1 MASAQAPAR
10 RIIDCNCLFG
20 IWPRAELDASL
31 PTVRALLD
39 GAGVTG
45 AVIGSLR
52 AALYDNAGGNAEA
65 RAACA
70 EQTGLAPAAA
80 LSLRRAL
87 APEGEV
93 AAARAGGFRLLRLF
107 REYEGWP
114 VDYAPLE
121 RTLRAA
127 GEMGLPV
134 MLAALQPGDI
144 TALARLLR
152 HAPCNVIVT
161 GVNVSHT
168 PLVAEAVVAG
178 RDAPT
183 LHFETSRLEGTD
195 TLDAMAHELGAE
207 RLVFGTALPFQ
218 YPSSA
223 VAIVDDSELAEA
235 EKAAVL
241 AGNIRRL
248 VRVRQDQRQD

>member
-1 MASAQAPAR
+1 MASPESSAR

-20 IWPRAELDASL
+20 IWPRADLDASL
-31 PTVRALLD
+31 PTVRELLQ

-45 AVIGSLR
+45 AVVGSLR
-52 AALYDNAGGNAEA
+52 AALYDNAAGNEEA

-70 EQTGLAPAAA
+70 EHSGLAPAAA

-87 APEGEV
+87 EPEQEV
-93 AAARAGGFRLLRLF
+93 AALRASGFRLLRLF

-127 GEMGLPV
+127 GEAGLPV
-134 MLAALQPGDI
+134 MIAALQPGDI
-144 TALARLLR
+144 TALARLLQR
-152 HAPCNVIVT
+152 APCNLIVT

-168 PLVAEAVVAG
+168 PLVAEACVAG
-178 RDAPT
+178 LDAPA
-183 LHFETSRLEGTD
+183 LHVETSRLEGAD
-195 TLDAMAHELGAE
+195 TLEVMAHALGAE

-223 VAIVDDSELAEA
+223 VAIVDDSDLSEA
-235 EKAAVL
+235 EKTAVL

-248 VRVRQDQRQD
+248 VMVRQDQRQD

>member
-1 MASAQAPAR
+1 MPSEDTHPR
-10 RIIDCNCLFG
+10 PIIDCNCLFG
-20 IWPRAELDASL
+20 IWPRADLDASL
-31 PTVRALLD
+31 ATVRALLQ

-45 AVIGSLR
+45 ALIGSLR
-52 AALYDNAGGNAEA
+52 AAMYDNAAGNVEA

-70 EQTGLAPAAA
+70 EHAGLAPAAA

-87 APEGEV
+87 EPEAEV
-93 AAARAGGFRLLRLF
+93 AALRTAGFRLLRLF

-127 GEMGLPV
+127 GEVGLPV
-134 MLAALQPGDI
+134 MIAALQPGDI
-144 TALARLLR
+144 TALGRLLSR
-152 HAPCNVIVT
+152 ASCNLIVT

-168 PLVAEAVVAG
+168 PLVAEAAAVG

-183 LHFETSRLEGTD
+183 LHLETSRLEGAD
-195 TLDAMAHELGAE
+195 TLDVMAHALGAE

-223 VAIVDDSELAEA
+223 VAIVEDSDLSEA
-235 EKAAVL
+235 DKAAVF
-241 AGNIRRL
+241 AGNLRRL
-248 VRVRQDQRQD
+248 VRGR